1 MIIICIRQLKLNWIE
16 FSVGD
21 IFSYTEYKG
30 PHFQFRRE
38 ITGIK
43 YFYKLS
49 GDYIGF
55 VNEEYLINF
64 MSLAEYRDDRIN
76 EILNG

>member
-30 PHFQFRRE
+30 DDIKFRRE
-38 ITGIK
+38 IDGIR
-43 YFYKLS
+43 YFYKLN

-55 VNEEYLINF
+55 VNDEYLINF
-64 MSLAEYRDDRIN
+64 MSLVEYRDNRIN